1 MRIGVLLYEGFVDF
15 EISMLLLLL
24 KEKGDICFVSAD
36 DMILTS
42 YGRLKVCADE
52 RIEEVDP
59 TTFDLL
65 VIPGGEPK
73 AYADRSDIQS
83 FISQAHG
90 NGTIIAAIC
99 GGPEF
104 LAQAGVL
111 KGKHIT
117 HGHDPEYAA
126 RVFSE
131 SIIEDA
137 DVVVDG
143 NIITARG
150 QAYAEFA
157 VEVHNQLGFFESESE
172 RDETLR
178 WMKNIHQ

>member
-1 MRIGVLLYEGFVDF
+1 MVLLYEDFVDF
-15 EISMLLLLL
+15 EISLLLLL
-24 KEKGDICFVSAD
+24 LREKGELTFISAD
-36 DMILTS
+36 DLKVTS
-42 YGRLKVCADE
+42 YGRLKVCADM
-52 RIEEVDP
+52 RIEDVQP
-59 TTFDLL
+59 SGFDLL

-73 AYADRSDIQS
+73 TYVDRYDIQS
-83 FISQAHG
+83 FISAVNE
-90 NGTIIAAIC
+90 NGITIAAIC

-104 LAQAGVL
+104 LAQAGII

-126 RVFSE
+126 KVFSE

-137 DVVVDG
+137 DVVIDG

-157 VEVHNQLGFFESESE
+157 IEVYNYLGFFRSTSE
-172 RDETLR
+172 REETLR
-178 WMKNIHQ
+178 WMKNIR